1 MYLSSRCST
10 MERNFDNPYIVFVYY
25 ERGGGKSTYRR
36 RKGILL
42 SLGDPWKRDKESL
55 KLRFVELEIITGHH
69 LACTNDLC
77 VGKLCRRFR
86 FFFWNKDRIPLFFLS
101 NWSPWI
107 VIALQLDVDK
117 YRTHENRL
125 NVCWQLR
132 RFAKFAIQQRFFVLS
147 RVLGLL
153 TLLFRVASLVTKWYS
168 IKCGIFMN
176 EFTRYSNFF
185 VQFLSFFKATRIEY
199 LGTTIILIIYFL
211 SFNSFRI
218 LYIHN
223 NLEESRRTSSKI
235 VSLVRYSWK
244 RVGSKKDQRNIGEQS
259 GSNSIGHPW
268 IAINRLHENPVQT
281 LVSLLEEKVSGFR
294 LK

>member
-1 MYLSSRCST
+1 MEGKYFSFGKKYSLIRCADYFTLRDSFGTRIYLSSRCST

-55 KLRFVELEIITGHH
+55 KLRFVELGIITGHH

-86 FFFWNKDRIPLFFLS
+86 FFFWNKDRIPLFFLF

-107 VIALQLDVDK
+107 VIALQLDVGK

-147 RVLGLL
+147 RVRGLL
-153 TLLFRVASLVTKWYS
+153 TLLFRVASLVSKWYS
-168 IKCGIFMN
+168 IKRGIFMN
-176 EFTRYSNFF
+176 EFTRYSNFRSISF
-185 VQFLSFFKATRIEY
+185 IFQGNENRIPRNHDNSDRLFPIVQ
-199 LGTTIILIIYFL
+199 
-211 SFNSFRI
+211 
-218 LYIHN
+218 
-223 NLEESRRTSSKI
+223 
-235 VSLVRYSWK
+235 
-244 RVGSKKDQRNIGEQS
+244 
-259 GSNSIGHPW
+259 
-268 IAINRLHENPVQT
+268 
-281 LVSLLEEKVSGFR
+281 LVSYPIYP
-294 LK
+294 